1 MKTTY
6 FLSSRKNKNGKQLAR
21 QIQMFLERK
30 KIALNSDILIE
41 VSDSMITKS
50 KFNTVKITIK

>member
-6 FLSSRKNKNGKQLAR
+6 FLSSRKDKKGIQLAS
-21 QIQMFLERK
+21 QIELFCKRK
-30 KIALNSDILIE
+30 KISLNSDILIE

-50 KFNTVKITIK
+50 KFNTVKIIIF